1 MVFDPPRDSSW
12 GGPMPFWLQH
22 ITLLHFIN
30 MHAKF
35 QLPISITVDFM
46 IEGYFGPILD
56 PFGISILLALR
67 GSVSTFLGKNPSGIL
82 SSVTGQ
88 LNTLYQIS
96 TIP

>member
-1 MVFDPPRDSSW
+1 
-12 GGPMPFWLQH
+12 MPFRLQH
-22 ITLLHFIN
+22 ITFLHFIN

-35 QLPISITVDFM
+35 QLPITVTVNFM
-46 IEGYFGPILD
+46 FEGYFGPILD

-67 GSVSTFLGKNPSGIL
+67 GSVSTFLGKNPSGII

-88 LNTLYQIS
+88 LKTLYQFS